1 MALTLGE
8 YVYKRMLPKVKDVHM
23 NVTNMEVLHAQVA
36 QKVTT
41 SAQLLQTEAEI
52 DLSKQC
58 TSIRWYNIID
68 DGSRATEAFASAT
81 VRYEDPAAWRAE
93 WDRVGHLVLGRMAE
107 LHRMAARGDANKL
120 SRNMAYTLF
129 KNVVDYADKYR
140 GMQSVVLHDYEACAD
155 ITLVPERHGTWHTPP
170 HWIDSV
176 SHLAGLV
183 MNGSDASNTR
193 DFFYVT
199 PGCDSFRL
207 ARPLV
212 GGARY
217 RAYVK
222 MFPCPIEP
230 HMRAGDVYI
239 FQDDEVVGMV
249 EQIKF
254 RRVPRVLID
263 QFFSAPDA
271 KKKATPPARAAPKPA
286 VPAPAAP
293 APVAAPAAPTATA
306 PALATLAPAAPA
318 ASASTV
324 PIPQPAAAAAPPAPS
339 APAAAPAPPA
349 PPAAEPSNPMVADC
363 MRLIAV
369 ETGLEAHEL
378 NDDAAFASIGVD
390 SLMSL
395 VLAEKFRA
403 EVGLEV
409 KSSLFIECP
418 TIGEMKGWLE
428 QYC

>member
-263 QFFSAPDA
+263 QFFLRAGREEEGHPAGPCGPQAGGPGSRGPGSCGSACCSYGYSPC
-271 KKKATPPARAAPKPA
+271 PGYSGSCRSCRFCFYCSHSPACSSSSTTCPLCPGRCSSSTGTACSRAQQPHGRRLH
-286 VPAPAAP
+286 AADRRRDGP
-293 APVAAPAAPTATA
+293 SKRTSSTTMPRSR
-306 PALATLAPAAPA
+306 
-318 ASASTV
+318 ASA
-324 PIPQPAAAAAPPAPS
+324 
-339 APAAAPAPPA
+339 
-349 PPAAEPSNPMVADC
+349 
-363 MRLIAV
+363 
-369 ETGLEAHEL
+369 
-378 NDDAAFASIGVD
+378 
-390 SLMSL
+390 
-395 VLAEKFRA
+395 
-403 EVGLEV
+403 
-409 KSSLFIECP
+409 
-418 TIGEMKGWLE
+418 
-428 QYC
+428 

>member
-1 MALTLGE
+1 MTLGE
-8 YVYKRMLPKVKDVHM
+8 YLYKRMLPKVKDVHM
-23 NVTNMEVLHAQVA
+23 NVTKMEVLHAQVA

-41 SAQLLQTEAEI
+41 SAQLLQTEANI
-52 DLSKQC
+52 DLLKQT
-58 TSIRWYNIID
+58 TSIKWYNILD
-68 DGSRATEAFASAT
+68 GGSRADEAYASAT
-81 VRYEDPAAWRAE
+81 VRYEDPAAWQAE
-93 WDRVGHLVLGRMAE
+93 WDRVSHLVLGRMAE
-107 LHRMAARGDANKL
+107 LSRMAGEGVANKL
-120 SRNMAYTLF
+120 NRNMAYTLF

-140 GMQSVVLHDYEACAD
+140 GMHSVVLHDYEACAD
-155 ITLVPERHGTWHTPP
+155 ITLTLERHGTWHTPP

-199 PGCDSFRL
+199 PGCDGFRL
-207 ARPLV
+207 ARPLE

-222 MFPCPIEP
+222 MFPSNIEP
-230 HMRAGDVYI
+230 HMRAGDIYI
-239 FQDDEVVGMV
+239 FQGNEVVGMV

-254 RRVPRVLID
+254 RRVPRVLMD

-271 KKKATPPARAAPKPA
+271 KKKGTSAAHATPKPA
-286 VPAPAAP
+286 VPAVAAAPAPAAP
-293 APVAAPAAPTATA
+293 ASAAPT
-306 PALATLAPAAPA
+306 LATLAPAAPIPRSA
-318 ASASTV
+318 AV
-324 PIPQPAAAAAPPAPS
+324 PPAPAAPVAAPAPS
-339 APAAAPAPPA
+339 APAET
-349 PPAAEPSNPMVADC
+349 EPINPMVADC
-363 MRLIAV
+363 MRLIAT
-369 ETGLEAHEL
+369 ETGLETHEL
-378 NDDAAFASIGVD
+378 GDEATFVSIGVD

-403 EVGLEV
+403 ELGLEV